1 MKALLFTLVCVMTV
15 SAHALLGDLVNC
27 PEDKIAYIDKAEG
40 GPGAY
45 CMDDI
50 QPSRTSMHPDTHTDN
65 KCRAA
70 VTEIA
75 KMNMNQKAKAA
86 GFEQSDLGETIFD
99 KSTQEDGEKLYIYN
113 TDTYIYKGNYNVEVK
128 VDSMCAVNSVK
139 ITEIRRA
146 ATAVP
151 E

>member
-15 SAHALLGDLVNC
+15 SGHALLGDLVNC
-27 PEDKIAYIDKAEG
+27 PEDKITYIDKAEG

-50 QPSRTSMHPDTHTDN
+50 QPSRTSMHPDTHTAN
-65 KCRAA
+65 KCKAA

-75 KMNMNQKAKAA
+75 KMNMDQKAKAYNFDESA
-86 GFEQSDLGETIFD
+86 ISVAVFEKSVQGEN
-99 KSTQEDGEKLYIYN
+99 EKNYIYN
-113 TDTYIYKGNYNVEVK
+113 VDAYIYKGNYNVEVT
-128 VDSMCAVNSVK
+128 VDSSCSVNSVK
-139 ITEIRRA
+139 ITEVRRN
-146 ATAVP
+146 ATAIP